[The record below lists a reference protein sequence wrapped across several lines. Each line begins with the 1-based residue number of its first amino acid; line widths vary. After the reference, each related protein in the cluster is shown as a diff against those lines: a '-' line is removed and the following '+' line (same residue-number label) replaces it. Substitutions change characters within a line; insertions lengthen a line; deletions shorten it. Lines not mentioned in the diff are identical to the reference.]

1 MRGRTN
7 KVISGGA
14 GSGMTTLLGVLWGF
28 ISDEERLTTI
38 EDAAELRLAKPHV
51 VSLEARPAN
60 VDGRG
65 EITVRHLV
73 RNALRRRAFP
83 ARLLA

>member
-7 KVISGGA
+7 QVISGGA
-14 GSGMTTLLGVLWGF
+14 GSGRTTLLGVLWGF

-51 VSLEARPAN
+51 VSLEA
-60 VDGRG
+60 
-65 EITVRHLV
+65 
-73 RNALRRRAFP
+73 
-83 ARLLA
+83 